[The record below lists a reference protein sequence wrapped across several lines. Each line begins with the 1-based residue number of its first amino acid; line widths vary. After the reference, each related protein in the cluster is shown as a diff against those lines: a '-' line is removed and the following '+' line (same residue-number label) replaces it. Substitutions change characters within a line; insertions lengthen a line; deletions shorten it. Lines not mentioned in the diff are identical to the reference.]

1 MKRLTWCLVVA
12 LAIALVGAG
21 SVEAAKKI
29 KERKGQISH
38 TFTNQT
44 GTAAYGLVITLSEK
58 AIVVQGGDNRAGP
71 FANVGGNDT
80 SKITLSNPA
89 EPIDVS
95 GSFSLTFQS
104 YSKTFNVSKWWWLD
118 STGKRQGD
126 KNKG

>member
-1 MKRLTWCLVVA
+1 MKRLTWCLVVV

-29 KERKGQISH
+29 KERKGQISY

-44 GTAAYGLVITLSEK
+44 GAAAYGLVITLSQK
-58 AIVVQGGDNRAGP
+58 AIVVQGDDNRAGP
-71 FANVGGNDT
+71 FANVGGNAT
-80 SKITLSNPA
+80 SKITLSNSA

-95 GSFSLTFQS
+95 GSLSLTFRS

-118 STGKRQGD
+118 ASGKRQGD